1 MIRKKQN
8 KRASKY
14 SLEQETDLTHFG
26 KKIGDMTKSEI
37 RQANIGSG
45 DEQDEEPFSYDS
57 LISKSKELR
66 AAARRQKMEAEAE
79 LEDLDGSFKGL
90 IPSLERRNMEKDRLL
105 NGGIE
110 DDNDLAFLARSFQM
124 ENVKKAMAGERSI
137 SAVEVQDRMNQI
149 VRQSEAEKSAAANQN
164 LEEEDDNEAAVIV
177 ESDSECLLDPI
188 LSTEKPAAST
198 LFSSISDLL
207 KNPDEIPTN
216 RVKLV
221 DLARSTSA
229 SEINEFFVN
238 ELFTP
243 LASTTPMNSCHLLI
257 VRIASI
263 LFPLDHLRHSIMVP
277 ALKLLETAC
286 FASTANMCHLI
297 LLADFL
303 RAGPKYSP
311 AFFSLAGRLYRNDPD
326 SRNTIVSI
334 ASDICSKFTKESL
347 FGPIQYFFPE
357 LLPLFSHSEEPF
369 VPLRLHT
376 FKPVEVLSLEPA
388 FHEDGTEW
396 NGQNK
401 EIREAKKLDR
411 KLKDEKRLTA
421 KEMRR
426 EAAATESFFAIEK
439 QKEKAKVD
447 LARKRTIAK
456 MQEAEDN
463 FKLTKTDNGKVD
475 DRKMKSNKKRRP
487 NKK

>member
-1 MIRKKQN
+1 
-8 KRASKY
+8 
-14 SLEQETDLTHFG
+14 
-26 KKIGDMTKSEI
+26 
-37 RQANIGSG
+37 
-45 DEQDEEPFSYDS
+45 
-57 LISKSKELR
+57 
-66 AAARRQKMEAEAE
+66 
-79 LEDLDGSFKGL
+79 
-90 IPSLERRNMEKDRLL
+90 
-105 NGGIE
+105 
-110 DDNDLAFLARSFQM
+110 
-124 ENVKKAMAGERSI
+124 
-137 SAVEVQDRMNQI
+137 
-149 VRQSEAEKSAAANQN
+149 
-164 LEEEDDNEAAVIV
+164 
-177 ESDSECLLDPI
+177 
-188 LSTEKPAAST
+188 
-198 LFSSISDLL
+198 L

-243 LASTTPMNSCHLLI
+243 LASTTPMNSCHLLV

-326 SRNTIVSI
+326 SRDTIVSI
-334 ASDICSKFTKESL
+334 ASGICSKFTKESL

-357 LLPLFSHSEEPF
+357 LLPLFSHNEEPF